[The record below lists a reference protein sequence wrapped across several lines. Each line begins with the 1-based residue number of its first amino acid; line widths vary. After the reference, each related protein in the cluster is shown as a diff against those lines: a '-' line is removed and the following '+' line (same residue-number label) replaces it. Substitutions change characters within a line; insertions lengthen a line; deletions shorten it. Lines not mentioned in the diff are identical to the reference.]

1 VNFVNLRAAALLT
14 VVGALVA
21 AAPAASLGSARTLTF
36 RIAGDSWN
44 LGVSDAC
51 PDGSVRY
58 GIETRTGKRIGTSTV
73 CVLSSRK
80 TDGAGPAPKRI
91 VQRVE
96 ETDAF
101 RQGWL
106 RSRLTYDFRYAR
118 GGKRATV
125 ELSGLVV
132 GGTGR
137 YAKARG
143 TVQGS
148 GPMAIDAKGEHP
160 EIAVT
165 VRFR

>member
-1 VNFVNLRAAALLT
+1 VNLRSAALLT

-44 LGVSDAC
+44 LGRSDGC

-58 GIETRTGKRIGTSTV
+58 GIETRTGKPIGTSTV
-73 CVLSSRK
+73 CVLSSKK
-80 TDGAGPAPKRI
+80 TDIAGYGLARI
-91 VQRVE
+91 VQRVL

-106 RSRLTYDFRYAR
+106 RSRLTYDFHYAR
-118 GGKRATV
+118 GGKHATV
-125 ELSGLVV
+125 RLTGVVV

-143 TVQGS
+143 TVTGQ